1 MFGIEHGYEYAALI
15 FLLTLTT
22 KDIYMNSHSFIDDIH
37 TQSLISFASIVWSFT
52 VPIYQISTQRTG
64 IIVTFRYFVVIF
76 FCIISIKLFKSCLP

>member
-1 MFGIEHGYEYAALI
+1 MFGIEHGYEYAALT

-52 VPIYQISTQRTG
+52 VPI
-64 IIVTFRYFVVIF
+64 
-76 FCIISIKLFKSCLP
+76 